1 MAILRSKV
9 DYQNC
14 FTKFEIKKPVIISLI
29 FQETAEK
36 ISKENGFLLFLAGP
50 PSEMGLAIYKD
61 LPNNQAFV
69 SVAYLQAMAEEN
81 RIAVLHFP
89 YSGQAHH
96 IFSRFLNPRLL
107 FHEILF
113 VLFFYKVEVIYLD
126 KKCQCK
132 GKSFSEALI
141 FASTNPQ
148 YDKRLF
154 IELQVQ
160 YIKTTKTICVHNM
173 F

>member
-1 MAILRSKV
+1 ML
-9 DYQNC
+9 Y
-14 FTKFEIKKPVIISLI
+14 FHWFF

-89 YSGQAHH
+89 YSGQDHH
-96 IFSRFLNPRLL
+96 MFSRFLNLRFF
-107 FHEILF
+107 FHKIFF
-113 VLFFYKVEVIYLD
+113 VLFV
-126 KKCQCK
+126 
-132 GKSFSEALI
+132 
-141 FASTNPQ
+141 ST
-148 YDKRLF
+148 K
-154 IELQVQ
+154 
-160 YIKTTKTICVHNM
+160 
-173 F
+173 

>member
-1 MAILRSKV
+1 MNFLYIFNKGVHRQFQEQKV
-9 DYQNC
+9 VYQNC
-14 FTKFEIKKPVIISLI
+14 FTKFEIEKSSTVLCFNLI
-29 FQETAEK
+29 DYFQETAEK

-96 IFSRFLNPRLL
+96 MFSRFLNLRIFFTKLYL
-107 FHEILF
+107 FCF
-113 VLFFYKVEVIYLD
+113 
-126 KKCQCK
+126 
-132 GKSFSEALI
+132 
-141 FASTNPQ
+141 STN
-148 YDKRLF
+148 
-154 IELQVQ
+154 
-160 YIKTTKTICVHNM
+160 
-173 F
+173 

>member
-1 MAILRSKV
+1 M
-9 DYQNC
+9 
-14 FTKFEIKKPVIISLI
+14 I

-89 YSGQAHH
+89 YSCQAHH
-96 IFSRFLNPRLL
+96 MLSRVLNLQ
-107 FHEILF
+107 
-113 VLFFYKVEVIYLD
+113 IYED
-126 KKCQCK
+126 RNISK
-132 GKSFSEALI
+132 
-141 FASTNPQ
+141 
-148 YDKRLF
+148 
-154 IELQVQ
+154 
-160 YIKTTKTICVHNM
+160 
-173 F
+173 